1 MICLRLFD
9 DLFAIIIPYAFRTHD
24 SSLLP
29 FKRLNALPCPIT
41 LSRSITMP
49 VFPTVKADIQFEH
62 YEECAQDE
70 ALFRVPDG
78 YSPGTI
84 SFRH

>member
-1 MICLRLFD
+1 
-9 DLFAIIIPYAFRTHD
+9 
-24 SSLLP
+24 
-29 FKRLNALPCPIT
+29 
-41 LSRSITMP
+41 MP

-62 YEECAQDE
+62 YEECAQDD
-70 ALFRVPDG
+70 ALFRVPEG